1 MFIVIFN
8 NNVFFSVPTPD
19 KFDVF
24 FSFRPNSWQGL
35 MTVTHDKDSFENKR
49 EEVTSDN
56 EMNEMKARTVQDK
69 ENYYLKAFLKSF
81 FFR

>member
-1 MFIVIFN
+1 MLSFL
-8 NNVFFSVPTPD
+8 SV
-19 KFDVF
+19 
-24 FSFRPNSWQGL
+24 L
-35 MTVTHDKDSFENKR
+35 THDRDSFENKR

-69 ENYYLKAFLKSF
+69 ENYYLEAILKNF

>member
-1 MFIVIFN
+1 M
-8 NNVFFSVPTPD
+8 
-19 KFDVF
+19 
-24 FSFRPNSWQGL
+24 FSFL
-35 MTVTHDKDSFENKR
+35 FVLTHDRDSFENKR

-69 ENYYLKAFLKSF
+69 ENYYLEAILKNF